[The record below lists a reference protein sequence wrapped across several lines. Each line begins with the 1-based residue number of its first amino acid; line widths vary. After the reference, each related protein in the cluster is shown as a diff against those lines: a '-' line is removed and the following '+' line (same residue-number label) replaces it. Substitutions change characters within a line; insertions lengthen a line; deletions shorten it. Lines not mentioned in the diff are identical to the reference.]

1 MKVSSSGY
9 YEWLNRLPSNR
20 DIENQELQ
28 LQIKQVFVSN
38 RNVYG
43 TRRIA
48 KILAKNAIVISR
60 KRIGKLMASAGL
72 FCKTKRKFKVTTDS
86 KHNDPIAPNL
96 LARKFNVDSPD
107 KYWVGDITYIR
118 TGSGWLYLATVIDLY
133 SRQVIGWSMADNM
146 KTKLINDAL
155 TMAIWK
161 RKPKKGL
168 VWHSDRGSQYAS
180 DSHRAILKDHGI
192 IQSMSRKGNC
202 WDNAV
207 AESFFHTLKTEL
219 TNHYKF
225 KNQKEAKNVIFEYIE
240 VFYNR
245 IRIHSANN
253 YLAPVEFEKV
263 NRKYLKSA

>member
-9 YEWLNRLPSNR
+9 YNWLNRGLSDR
-20 DIENQELQ
+20 DIENQQ
-28 LQIKQVFVSN
+28 LTKSIREVFVSN

-48 KILAKNAIVISR
+48 KILAKNEIVISR
-60 KRIGKLMASAGL
+60 KRIGRLMASAGL

-86 KHNDPIAPNL
+86 KHNKPIAPNL
-96 LARKFNVDSPD
+96 LNRGFDVSAPD

-118 TGSGWLYLATVIDLY
+118 TGNGWLYLATVIDLY
-133 SRQVIGWSMADNM
+133 SRQIIGWSMADNM
-146 KTKLINDAL
+146 KAKLVNNAL

-168 VWHSDRGSQYAS
+168 FWHSDRGSQYAS
-180 DSHRAILKDHGI
+180 DSHRVILKDHSI
-192 IQSMSRKGNC
+192 IQSISRKGNC

-219 TNHYKF
+219 TNHYQF

>member
-9 YEWLNRLPSNR
+9 YEWLNRPPSNR
-20 DIENQELQ
+20 ALENQQ
-28 LQIKQVFVSN
+28 LTKSIREVFNQN

-48 KILAKNAIVISR
+48 KILARDNILIIR
-60 KRIGKLMASAGL
+60 KRISKLMVSAGL
-72 FCKTKRKFKVTTDS
+72 LCKTKRRFKVTTDS
-86 KHNDPIAPNL
+86 KHNDPVAPNL
-96 LARKFNVDSPD
+96 LARQFDVSAPD
-107 KYWVGDITYIR
+107 KYWVGDITYIP
-118 TGSGWLYLATVIDLY
+118 TKNGWLYLATVIDLY

-180 DSHRAILKDHGI
+180 DSHKSVLKDHGI

-219 TNHYKF
+219 TNHYQF

-263 NRKYLKSA
+263 NEKYLKSA

>member
-1 MKVSSSGY
+1 M
-9 YEWLNRLPSNR
+9 
-20 DIENQELQ
+20 
-28 LQIKQVFVSN
+28 QIKQIFVSN

-48 KILAKNAIVISR
+48 RILVNDDILISR

-72 FCKTKRKFKVTTDS
+72 FCKTKRKFRVTTDS
-86 KHNDPIAPNL
+86 KHNNPVAPNL
-96 LARKFNVDSPD
+96 LARKFNVSAPD
-107 KYWVGDITYIR
+107 KYWVGDITYIP
-118 TGSGWLYLATVIDLY
+118 TKNGWLYLATAIDLY

-146 KTKLINDAL
+146 KTGLINDAL

-161 RKPKKGL
+161 RKPNKGL
-168 VWHSDRGSQYAS
+168 IWHSDRGSQYAS
-180 DSHRAILKDHGI
+180 ASHRDVLKDHGI
-192 IQSMSRKGNC
+192 VQSMSRKGNC

-219 TNHYKF
+219 TNHYQF
-225 KNQKEAKNVIFEYIE
+225 KNQQKAKNVIFEYIE

-253 YLAPVEFEKV
+253 YLAPIEFEKV
-263 NRKYLKSA
+263 NEKSLKSA

>member
-1 MKVSSSGY
+1 
-9 YEWLNRLPSNR
+9 
-20 DIENQELQ
+20 
-28 LQIKQVFVSN
+28 
-38 RNVYG
+38 
-43 TRRIA
+43 
-48 KILAKNAIVISR
+48 
-60 KRIGKLMASAGL
+60 MASAGL
-72 FCKTKRKFKVTTDS
+72 YCKTKRKFKVTTDS
-86 KHNDPIAPNL
+86 KHNKPIAPNL
-96 LARKFNVDSPD
+96 LARKFDVSAPD

-133 SRQVIGWSMADNM
+133 SRQIIGWSMADNM
-146 KTKLINDAL
+146 KAQLINDAL

-168 VWHSDRGSQYAS
+168 IWHSDRGSQYAS

-192 IQSMSRKGNC
+192 VQSMSRKGNC

-219 TNHYKF
+219 TNHYQF
-225 KNQKEAKNVIFEYIE
+225 KNQQEAKNVIFEYIE

-253 YLAPVEFEKV
+253 YLAPVEFEKM

>member
-9 YEWLNRLPSNR
+9 YEWLNRPKSNR
-20 DIENQELQ
+20 AIENQRLTKS
-28 LQIKQVFVSN
+28 IKEVFVSN

-48 KILAKNAIVISR
+48 KILAKNEIVISR

-72 FCKTKRKFKVTTDS
+72 FCKTKRRFKATTDS
-86 KHNDPIAPNL
+86 KHNKPIAPNL
-96 LARKFNVDSPD
+96 LERQFTVPNPD
-107 KYWVGDITYIR
+107 KYWVGDITYIP
-118 TGSGWLYLATVIDLY
+118 TKNGWLYLATVIDLY
-133 SRQVIGWSMADNM
+133 SRQIIGWSMADNM
-146 KTKLINDAL
+146 KAKLVNDAL

-168 VWHSDRGSQYAS
+168 IWHSDRGSQYAS
-180 DSHRAILKDHGI
+180 DSHRNILKDHGI
-192 IQSMSRKGNC
+192 IQSMSGKGDC

-219 TNHYKF
+219 TNHYQF
-225 KNQKEAKNVIFEYIE
+225 NNQQEAKNVIFEYIE

-253 YLAPVEFEKV
+253 YLAPVEFEEV
-263 NRKYLKSA
+263 NRKYLESA